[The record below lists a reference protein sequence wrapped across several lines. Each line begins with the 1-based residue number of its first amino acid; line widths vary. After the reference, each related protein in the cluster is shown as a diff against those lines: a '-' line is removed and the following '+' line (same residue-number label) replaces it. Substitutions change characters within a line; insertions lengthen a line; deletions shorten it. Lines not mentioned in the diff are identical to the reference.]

1 MTEHPPGPSPSAFD
15 ERSPDPSAASLPI
28 EAAHV
33 LVTGG
38 AGFIGS
44 NLVDRLVADPLVDRV
59 VVLDDLSTGRR
70 DNLKAAGDRGTAV
83 EFVEGSVLDGDLV
96 DRLVAESTAV
106 VHLAAIPSVPR
117 SVDQPGPSMT
127 TNIDGT
133 VNVLEAV
140 RSAGGRP
147 LVFAS
152 SSSVYGAAEVLPKT
166 IDLAPAP
173 LSPYAVSKLA
183 GESAVLAWRHCY
195 GFPAVPFRFFNV
207 YGPRQRAGD
216 AYAAVI
222 PAFLDAA
229 LAGRPVPING
239 DGLQSRDFTYVGDVV
254 DVLAEVALGGLD
266 SARPVNLAFGRRWT
280 LLDVVAELETLLGRS
295 LEVAFGPDRPGDVR
309 HSQADPSSLEGLVGS
324 RNSVDLASGLDLTNR
339 WWNAGEPA

>member
-1 MTEHPPGPSPSAFD
+1 MNHNEYPRHD
-15 ERSPDPSAASLPI
+15 Q
-28 EAAHV
+28 HV

-44 NLVDRLVADPLVDRV
+44 NLAQRLVDDDRV
-59 VVLDDLSTGRR
+59 ARVTVLDDLSTGRR
-70 DNLKAAGDRGTAV
+70 DNLDGIATNSDTTVDLIEGT
-83 EFVEGSVLDGDLV
+83 VLDEALV
-96 DRLVAESTAV
+96 TQLAAEATAV

-117 SVDQPGPSMT
+117 SVDKPRPSMT

-133 VNVLEAV
+133 VNVLEAI

-152 SSSVYGAAEVLPKT
+152 SSSVYGAADVLPKT

-207 YGPRQRAGD
+207 YGLGQRAGD

-266 SARPVNLAFGRRWT
+266 SAHPVNLAFGRRWT

-295 LEVAFGPDRPGDVR
+295 LEVVFGPDRPGDVR
-309 HSQADPSSLEGLVGS
+309 HSQADPTGLEQLLGIRNPVELDAGLARTLAWWTPGS
-324 RNSVDLASGLDLTNR
+324 ATHGQAA
-339 WWNAGEPA
+339 AGQRT

>member
-1 MTEHPPGPSPSAFD
+1 MDQTTRPQHD
-15 ERSPDPSAASLPI
+15 Q
-28 EAAHV
+28 HV

-44 NLVDRLVADPLVDRV
+44 NLAQRLVDDQRV
-59 VVLDDLSTGRR
+59 ERVTVLDDLSTGRR
-70 DNLKAAGDRGTAV
+70 DNLDGVGSSDTAV
-83 EFVEGSVLDGDLV
+83 DLVEGSVLDEPLV
-96 DRLVAESTAV
+96 TRLIAEATAV

-117 SVDQPGPSMT
+117 SVDLPRPSMT

-133 VNVLEAV
+133 VNVLEAIRAV
-140 RSAGGRP
+140 GGRP

-216 AYAAVI
+216 AYAAVV

-229 LAGRPVPING
+229 LAGRSVPVNG
-239 DGLQSRDFTYVGDVV
+239 DGMQSRDFTYVGDVV

-280 LLDVVAELETLLGRS
+280 LLDVIAELEELLGRS

-309 HSQADPSSLEGLVGS
+309 HSQADPAGLEELVGA
-324 RNSVDLASGLDLTNR
+324 RNPVELGAGLARTLA
-339 WWNAGEPA
+339 WWRPDGMAFGGAPTSE

>member
-1 MTEHPPGPSPSAFD
+1 MDQTTRPQHD
-15 ERSPDPSAASLPI
+15 Q
-28 EAAHV
+28 HV

-44 NLVDRLVADPLVDRV
+44 NLAQRLVDDQRVVRVTVLDEPLV
-59 VVLDDLSTGRR
+59 T
-70 DNLKAAGDRGTAV
+70 
-83 EFVEGSVLDGDLV
+83 
-96 DRLVAESTAV
+96 RLVAEATAV

-117 SVDQPGPSMT
+117 SVDLPRPSMT

-133 VNVLEAV
+133 VNVLEAI

-216 AYAAVI
+216 AYAAVV

-229 LAGRPVPING
+229 LDGRSVPVNG
-239 DGLQSRDFTYVGDVV
+239 DGMQSRDFTYVGDVV

-280 LLDVVAELETLLGRS
+280 LLDVIAELEGLLGRN

-309 HSQADPSSLEGLVGS
+309 HSQADPAGLEQLVGA
-324 RNSVDLASGLDLTNR
+324 RNPVELGPGLARTLAWWTPDGMVSGGATTS
-339 WWNAGEPA
+339 G

>member
-1 MTEHPPGPSPSAFD
+1 MLETNSPRHD
-15 ERSPDPSAASLPI
+15 Q
-28 EAAHV
+28 HV

-44 NLVDRLVADPLVDRV
+44 NLAQRLVEDERV
-59 VVLDDLSTGRR
+59 VRVMVLDDLSTGCR
-70 DNLKAAGDRGTAV
+70 DNLEGLGNSDTSV
-83 EFVEGSVLDGDLV
+83 DLVEGSVLDEALV
-96 DRLVAESTAV
+96 TRLVAEATAV

-117 SVDQPGPSMT
+117 SVDLPRPSMT
-127 TNIDGT
+127 TNVDGT
-133 VNVLEAV
+133 VNVLEAI
-140 RSAGGRP
+140 RSSGGRP

-152 SSSVYGAAEVLPKT
+152 SSSVYGAADVLPKT

-216 AYAAVI
+216 AYAAAI
-222 PAFLDAA
+222 PAFIDAA
-229 LAGRPVPING
+229 LAGRRIPVNG
-239 DGLQSRDFTYVGDVV
+239 DGMQSRYLTNVGEVTE
-254 DVLAEVALGGLD
+254 VLAEMALGGMD

-280 LLDVVAELETLLGRS
+280 LLDVIAELETLFGRQ
-295 LEVAFGPDRPGDVR
+295 LEVAFGPDRPGDVL
-309 HSQADPSSLEGLVGS
+309 HSQADSNGLEALIGPREVVKLAEGLS
-324 RNSVDLASGLDLTNR
+324 RTAER
-339 WWNAGEPA
+339 WRAENFGQLGTS

>member
-1 MTEHPPGPSPSAFD
+1 MQQTNSPRHD
-15 ERSPDPSAASLPI
+15 Q
-28 EAAHV
+28 HV

-44 NLVDRLVADPLVDRV
+44 NLAERLVDDKRV
-59 VVLDDLSTGRR
+59 VRVIVLDDLSTGRR
-70 DNLKAAGDRGTAV
+70 DNLEGVGGPDTTV
-83 EFVEGSVLDGDLV
+83 DLVEGSVLDEALV
-96 DRLVAESTAV
+96 TRLVAEATAV

-117 SVDQPGPSMT
+117 SVDLPRPSMT
-127 TNIDGT
+127 TNVDGT
-133 VNVLEAV
+133 VNVLEAI

-152 SSSVYGAAEVLPKT
+152 SSSVYGAADVLPKT

-216 AYAAVI
+216 AYAAAI

-229 LAGRPVPING
+229 LAGRPIPVNG
-239 DGLQSRDFTYVGDVV
+239 DGMQSRDFTYVGDVT
-254 DVLAEVALGGLD
+254 DVLAEVALGGMD

-280 LLDVVAELETLLGRS
+280 LLDVIAELETLFGRS
-295 LEVAFGPDRPGDVR
+295 LEVAFGPDRPGDVP
-309 HSQADPSSLEGLVGS
+309 HSQADPSGLEALMGP
-324 RNSVDLASGLDLTNR
+324 RQAVDLADGLGRTAR
-339 WWNAGEPA
+339 WWGAEGTDSSGAAALQAS

>member
-1 MTEHPPGPSPSAFD
+1 MNHTTSPRND
-15 ERSPDPSAASLPI
+15 Q
-28 EAAHV
+28 HV

-44 NLVDRLVADPLVDRV
+44 NLARRLVDDERV
-59 VVLDDLSTGRR
+59 VRVSVLDDLSTGRA
-70 DNLKAAGDRGTAV
+70 DNLDGVGGSDTAV
-83 EFVEGSVLDGDLV
+83 DLIEGTVLDDALV
-96 DRLVAESTAV
+96 TRLVAEATAV

-117 SVDQPGPSMT
+117 SVDQPRPSMT
-127 TNIDGT
+127 TNVDGT
-133 VNVLEAV
+133 VNVLEAI
-140 RSAGGRP
+140 RAAGGRP

-216 AYAAVI
+216 AYAAVV

-229 LAGRPVPING
+229 LAGRDIPVNG
-239 DGLQSRDFTYVGDVV
+239 DGMQSRDFTYVGDVV

-266 SARPVNLAFGRRWT
+266 SVRPVNLAFGRRWT
-280 LLDVVAELETLLGRS
+280 LLDVIAELETLLGRS
-295 LEVAFGPDRPGDVR
+295 LEVAFGSDRPGDVR
-309 HSQADPSSLEGLVGS
+309 HSQADPAGLEELLGTRTPVELGPGLARTLAWWEPEHGEFEGSS
-324 RNSVDLASGLDLTNR
+324 AT
-339 WWNAGEPA
+339 EPA